1 MFESSALTRIL
12 PTSQITSVF
21 NVAVSLVLQEYI
33 GPLGLVVANCFAMSI
48 RISYTLCYIRFIRFS
63 WTSEAFLPAIMP
75 KAPFVADV
83 RNLCAHNRDVK
94 NSYRHT
100 YFQRCAYLADHFDG
114 AFEIRAI
121 VFDDDSSVDEKG
133 YVIFLVREGCSVYYV

>member
-1 MFESSALTRIL
+1 MDIRG
-12 PTSQITSVF
+12 
-21 NVAVSLVLQEYI
+21 VL
-33 GPLGLVVANCFAMSI
+33 ACDHAS
-48 RISYTLCYIRFIRFS
+48 
-63 WTSEAFLPAIMP
+63 

-121 VFDDDSSVDEKG
+121 VVDDDSSVDEKRD
-133 YVIFLVREGCSVYYV
+133 VIFWFVRVVLSIMKSYRSPQVVHFQLRLPSQSFDSLPTFFSSYFVFLL

>member
-1 MFESSALTRIL
+1 MDIRG
-12 PTSQITSVF
+12 
-21 NVAVSLVLQEYI
+21 VL
-33 GPLGLVVANCFAMSI
+33 ACHHAS
-48 RISYTLCYIRFIRFS
+48 
-63 WTSEAFLPAIMP
+63 

-133 YVIFLVREGCSVYYV
+133 YVIFLVREGCSVYYEVLP

>member
-1 MFESSALTRIL
+1 MDIRG
-12 PTSQITSVF
+12 
-21 NVAVSLVLQEYI
+21 VL
-33 GPLGLVVANCFAMSI
+33 ACDHAS
-48 RISYTLCYIRFIRFS
+48 
-63 WTSEAFLPAIMP
+63 

-100 YFQRCAYLADHFDG
+100 YFQRCAYLADNFDG

-121 VFDDDSSVDEKG
+121 VVDDDSSVDEKG
-133 YVIFLVREGCSVYYV
+133 DVIFWFVRVVLSIYEVLPYKQDYFRGRSILSRPFFQRSYSYFCLSSMNC

>member
-1 MFESSALTRIL
+1 MDIRG
-12 PTSQITSVF
+12 
-21 NVAVSLVLQEYI
+21 VL
-33 GPLGLVVANCFAMSI
+33 ACDHAS
-48 RISYTLCYIRFIRFS
+48 
-63 WTSEAFLPAIMP
+63 

-121 VFDDDSSVDEKG
+121 VVDVDSSVDEKG
-133 YVIFLVREGCSVYYV
+133 DVIFLVREGCSVFRSYKQVSLLTLCTQLTFAVVRFSPDLFF